1 MILNF
6 RRLRED
12 SAAEFVLLKR
22 QNNRCCKMKN
32 LLIRPIGVAHNI
44 CSAHIAV
51 KPLTCSMSSFANSD
65 ASQTSSA
72 PALAPQASPL
82 ATLTVSGKQFERDS
96 YTNIT
101 DGIIKHMSRKLH
113 QQKGHPLY
121 LIKECIKSYFY
132 KKYIG
137 RTGNPVFSVYDNQDP
152 IVTTYQNFDSLL
164 VPRNHVSRQKSDSY
178 YLNSQY
184 MLRAH
189 TTAHQSD
196 LISSGLDNFLIIGDV
211 YRRDTV
217 DSTHYPVFH
226 QCDAV
231 RLQTQHELFPEE
243 YGLHV
248 FEKRP
253 DRRTDDKQAEH
264 TVDAVRILSF
274 QLKSTLQ
281 DLAKALF
288 GADVEYRWVEAYF
301 PFTHP
306 SWELE
311 IKHNGEWLELLGC
324 GIMEHTIVKKAG
336 AGDRIGWAF
345 GLGLERVAMRVYDI
359 PDIRLFWSTDS
370 AFLNQFAVDDPFTP
384 IKYKAVSVYPRC
396 INDISFWIPPERDFS
411 QNDFFDVV
419 RSVGGDIIE
428 EVSLVDQFVHPKKKL
443 TSHCY
448 RITYRHMER
457 TLTKNE
463 VNEVHVEIGRR
474 ATEMLGI
481 TVRVK

>member
-1 MILNF
+1 
-6 RRLRED
+6 
-12 SAAEFVLLKR
+12 
-22 QNNRCCKMKN
+22 MKN